1 MNKTEKNNL
10 IEHLIEN
17 MSKTVRQNSNDII
30 KAYDTLHED
39 GGVPLTMKATL
50 RGNLEEIKTTYSLSF
65 PMDKVKI
72 SYKTT
77 FNVKQGELF
86 EKDEEKETPDKDTT
100 TDTDDED
107 PETRPLASDSA
118 IGEMGELPV
127 PSHNMKAGK
136 DIAIKVGEFEDGPVW
151 KWFAELNFPT
161 GGQDYD
167 GAYDSQETF
176 KTRDAAGQAGLTFA
190 LKQLDDAVAK
200 EVFDKSVKSKISKAR
215 GLIVAEIGTVPSG
228 TK

>member
-17 MSKTVRQNSNDII
+17 MSKTVRQNSDDII

-39 GGVPLTMKATL
+39 GGVPLTMKATM
-50 RGNLEEIKTTYSLSF
+50 RGNMEEIKTTYSLSF
-65 PMDKVKI
+65 PKDKVKI

-86 EKDEEKETPDKDTT
+86 LDGEKDSTAEDQETHSG
-100 TDTDDED
+100 ED
-107 PETRPLASDSA
+107 PETRPLASDAPDSA
-118 IGEMGELPV
+118 APAGELPV

-151 KWFAELNFPT
+151 KWFAELNFPA

-176 KTRDAAGQAGLTFA
+176 KTRDAAGQAGLIFA

-200 EVFDKSVKSKISKAR
+200 EVFDKSAKSKINKAR
-215 GLIVAEIGTVPSG
+215 GLIVAEIATDPAV